1 MQDKF
6 IKDVNETKTFRRE
19 ISKVE
24 IFVTGQMRF
33 LFGLMTLICLKRI

>member
-1 MQDKF
+1 MKDKF

-19 ISKVE
+19 ISELE

-33 LFGLMTLICLKRI
+33 LFGLMTLISLRRI